1 MRIDG
6 TGFEVPKS
14 LRVDKAQINAAQAQK
29 AAAANAARTGKTL
42 DLSSKGEEIRVA
54 TKALNALPETRQ
66 EKVSRLKK
74 QIQDGKYQI
83 DPEKVA
89 DGILSLFMG
98 PERLR

>member
-6 TGFEVPKS
+6 SGFEVPKS
-14 LRVDKAQINAAQAQK
+14 LRVDKAQINAANAQK
-29 AAAANAARTGKTL
+29 AAAASAGRSGL

-54 TKALNALPETRQ
+54 SKALNNLPEARMD
-66 EKVSRLKK
+66 KVNRLKK
-74 QIQDGKYQI
+74 EIQDGNYKI

>member
-6 TGFEVPKS
+6 SGFEVPKS
-14 LRVDKAQINAAQAQK
+14 MRVDKAQLNAAQAQK
-29 AAAANAARTGKTL
+29 AAAAARTGGL

-54 TKALNALPETRQ
+54 TKAINSLPDARM
-66 EKVSRLKK
+66 EKVQRLKK
-74 QIQDGKYQI
+74 EIEEGRYKI

-98 PERLR
+98 PERLRG

>member
-14 LRVDKAQINAAQAQK
+14 LRVDKAQINAQAQK
-29 AAAANAARTGKTL
+29 ATAASASRAGKTL

-74 QIQDGKYQI
+74 EIQDGKYQI

>member
-6 TGFEVPKS
+6 SGFEVPKS
-14 LRVDKAQINAAQAQK
+14 LRVDKAQMNAAAQK
-29 AAAANAARTGKTL
+29 AAASSSARSGKSL
-42 DLSSKGEEIRVA
+42 ELSSKGEEIRVA
-54 TKALNALPETRQ
+54 TKALNQLPEARMD
-66 EKVSRLKK
+66 KVNRLKK
-74 QIQDGKYQI
+74 EIQEGRYKI